1 MILIMNK
8 INILLFCLFILL
20 LGSCRTTK
28 YVEVP
33 VITEKT
39 HTEQILRTD
48 SVYIQDSIFVN
59 QYVKGDTVYRD
70 KEKIKLVRVAKHDTI
85 TVTDSIPRI
94 VKVREVQQV
103 KYVPEYYKTIN
114 WLFWG
119 LIIGFVIF
127 IVYKLKR

>member
-1 MILIMNK
+1 MNK
-8 INILLFCLFILL
+8 INILFICLFICLL
-20 LGSCRTTK
+20 TACKTTK

-33 VITEKT
+33 VVTEKT

-48 SVYIQDSIFVN
+48 SVYIQDSVFVN

-85 TVTDSIPRI
+85 TKCDTIPKI
-94 VKVREVQQV
+94 VKVKEVQQV
-103 KYVPEYYKTIN
+103 KYVPEYFKIIN
-114 WLFWG
+114 YFFWV
-119 LIIGFVIF
+119 LILGFVIF

>member
-1 MILIMNK
+1 MNK
-8 INILLFCLFILL
+8 INILFICLFICLL
-20 LGSCRTTK
+20 TACRSTK

-70 KEKIKLVRVAKHDTI
+70 KEKIVKVRVAKHDTI
-85 TVTDSIPRI
+85 MKCDTIPKI
-94 VKVREVQQV
+94 IKVKEVEYV
-103 KYVPEYYKTIN
+103 KYVPEYFKIIN
-114 WLFWG
+114 YFFWV
-119 LIIGFVIF
+119 IVIF
-127 IVYKLKR
+127 IAGIIVIKIKFKR